1 MIDYDDDNDDDADG
15 KEEEEEDDEFSLISK
30 CLIIFT
36 CIFLNMYHTDWRY
49 LPIRNAFH
57 KFFLN
62 IFGGEIKAI

>member
-36 CIFLNMYHTDWRY
+36 CIFLNIYHTD
-49 LPIRNAFH
+49 
-57 KFFLN
+57 
-62 IFGGEIKAI
+62 